1 MTFKVLLEKKA
12 RRQIE
17 DLNED
22 TKKRIFLTL
31 NELEKGFSARLDIK
45 KLKGYDNHYRIRV
58 GDYRI
63 LFFRESSTAKVYDV
77 SHRHDVYKGK
87 D

>member
-1 MTFKVLLEKKA
+1 MTFKVFLEKKA

-31 NELEKGFSARLDIK
+31 NELEKGFSVRLDIK
-45 KLKGYDNHYRIRV
+45 KLQGTTNHYRIRV
-58 GDYRI
+58 RNYRI
-63 LFFRESSTAKVYDV
+63 LLVIEHDKTYVYDV
-77 SHRHDVYKGK
+77 SNRENVYK
-87 D
+87 